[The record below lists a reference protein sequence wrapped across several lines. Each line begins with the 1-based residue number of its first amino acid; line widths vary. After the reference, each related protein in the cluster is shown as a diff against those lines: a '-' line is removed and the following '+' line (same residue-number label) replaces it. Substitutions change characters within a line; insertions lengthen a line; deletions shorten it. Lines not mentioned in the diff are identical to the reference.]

1 MRKHCADCAGPCAE
15 PCAGS
20 IAGFGVFGLCALKVL
35 MVSLFRRRVGVL
47 CARSQRI
54 VST

>member
-35 MVSLFRRRVGVL
+35 TASPFRRHHGVL
-47 CARSQRI
+47 CARSQHI